1 MSDETTHSDYQFDQ
15 ATMIAKSFSTKISE
29 SFASDELKKK
39 ALVEAAFWTHRAN
52 PGSTDWLIGVLEDAK
67 KYIER
72 DREFIVQEK
81 LEGWERYV

>member
-1 MSDETTHSDYQFDQ
+1 MADETTHGDDLFDQ
-15 ATMIAKSFSTKISE
+15 ATMIAKNFSTKINE
-29 SFASDELKKK
+29 SFVSDELKKK

-52 PGSTDWLIGVLEDAK
+52 PGSTDWLIGALDDAK
-67 KYIER
+67 KYIEK